1 MKIRVIVV
9 AALVVSAAAAGVAIR
24 LALRPELST
33 VAAAVHQ
40 PVGAEGVALG
50 LAWVLTGAALAW
62 LRPRNALGWLLLGLG
77 TCQSLAVVAT
87 LYGGYGVVLGGVGW
101 PLARWSAW
109 LASGIG
115 LPELLPLTGVL
126 LALYPDGR
134 MPGPRWRWPIAAS
147 IAGIAIDAV
156 AFMLSQE
163 GYNEVAPGRSPL
175 VFAPPHPFA
184 EGLRVLTAA
193 LIIGGTVS
201 IWIMS
206 AVRVAHARP
215 PERQQLAWLLAV
227 AVPAFLI
234 INLAPIPQWVA
245 VIVACLMPA
254 AVAVGAL
261 RYNLLGIE
269 AVLRRGLVYGA
280 LTGAIIA
287 SLLLATM
294 AASFG
299 LGGRPLTSGVA
310 AALVAV
316 GLSPLRERLQRTV
329 DRFVYGERRDPM
341 RAVTRLGKSVAA
353 TEETDLLTSVL
364 TGVTDAVH
372 APGAVILGPLGR
384 VRATTGTPAV
394 GEDLSLE
401 VSGQPVGILRVAAR
415 SSGETYGASERR
427 LLAALTPQ
435 VAVVVRALDLA
446 EALEAERDR
455 VLTATRLERNRLR
468 RDLHDGLGPSLSGV
482 GLSLRAI
489 EDALSAG
496 DLDLAGQLN
505 RRTREEVQSA
515 VGEVRR
521 IIDDLRPAP
530 LADGDLAGALR
541 RQAAVSGATYPVHV
555 AVSQNLPHLTAEVET
570 AAYRITQEAL
580 ANAVKHAAASQVS
593 IAVDADAGAL
603 RVLVVDDG
611 RGLPRNRRGD
621 TPAGLGLTSMRHRAE
636 VLGGTLT
643 LSSDAGGTTITA
655 MLPLRST

>member
-1 MKIRVIVV
+1 M
-9 AALVVSAAAAGVAIR
+9 AALVVSAVSAGMAIR
-24 LALRPELST
+24 LALRPELPA
-33 VAAAVHQ
+33 VAAAVHR

-87 LYGGYGVVLGGVGW
+87 LYGGYGVVLGGSGW

-109 LASGIG
+109 LAAGIG

-134 MPGPRWRWPIAAS
+134 MPGPRWRWPVAAC
-147 IAGIAIDAV
+147 IAGIAIDA
-156 AFMLSQE
+156 ATFMLSQE

-175 VFAPPHPFA
+175 AFAPSQPFA
-184 EGLRVLTAA
+184 DGLRVVTAA

-201 IWIMS
+201 IWVMS

-215 PERQQLAWLLAV
+215 PERQQLAWLLV
-227 AVPAFLI
+227 VVVPAFLI
-234 INLAPIPQWVA
+234 IALAPIPEWVA

-269 AVLRRGLVYGA
+269 VVLRRGLLYGT
-280 LTGAIIA
+280 LTGAIVA

-299 LGGRPLTSGVA
+299 LGGRPLTSAVA

-316 GLSPLRERLQRTV
+316 GLSPLRERLQRAV
-329 DRFVYGERRDPM
+329 DRFAYGERRDPM
-341 RAVTRLGKSVAA
+341 RAVTRLGNSVAA

-372 APGAVILGPLGR
+372 APGAVILGPRGQ
-384 VRATTGTPAV
+384 VRAATGTPAV
-394 GEDLSLE
+394 GEDFSLE
-401 VSGQPVGILRVAAR
+401 VSGQTVGTLRVAAR
-415 SSGETYGASERR
+415 SSGETYGTSERK

-455 VLTATRLERNRLR
+455 VLAATRLERNRLR

-489 EDALSAG
+489 EDALNGG
-496 DLDLAGQLN
+496 DVGLAGQLN
-505 RRTREEVQSA
+505 SRTREEVQSA

-541 RQAAVSGATYPVHV
+541 RQAAVSGATYAVHV
-555 AVSQNLPHLTAEVET
+555 AVSQNLPHLPAEVET

-593 IAVDADAGAL
+593 IAVDTDAGAL
-603 RVLVVDDG
+603 RVLVADDG
-611 RGLPRNRRGD
+611 RGMPRTRRGEV
-621 TPAGLGLTSMRHRAE
+621 PGGLGLTSMRHRAE
-636 VLGGTLT
+636 MLGGTLT
-643 LSSDAGGTTITA
+643 LSSDAGGTTVLA
-655 MLPLRST
+655 LLPLRST